1 MHNEKIDPGIAA
13 SRGEKATLR
22 RNKLVDAARN
32 LFGEHGFHGTGMA
45 QIADA
50 SGIRVGQI
58 YRDFESKEDIIAA
71 MVAADLSDFLDE
83 AVLAQAIAVG
93 DRDGARRWVLD
104 LMIRKQQPNDS
115 TLLPEIL
122 AEASR
127 NPRVAAIM
135 REGDQ
140 RIRRHLAAALM
151 MLAPAAVVGRARCVE
166 ELMMTLMMGGCSRRM
181 ALVEGDWP
189 FLEGCFA
196 RFLDQQIAWLVAEGD
211 DDDALNGRT
220 GDDHAGDGA
229 GNGAGNGS
237 A

>member
-1 MHNEKIDPGIAA
+1 MA
-13 SRGEKATLR
+13 SRGDKAALR
-22 RNKLVDAARN
+22 RRRLVDAARD

-45 QIADA
+45 QIAEA

-58 YRDFESKEDIIAA
+58 YRDFASKEDIIAA
-71 MVAADLSDFLDE
+71 MVALDLSDFLDE
-83 AVLAQAIAVG
+83 SVLMRAIAAD
-93 DRDGARRWVLD
+93 DRAGVRGWVLD
-104 LMIRKQQPNDS
+104 LMIRRQQPDDT

-140 RIRRHLAAALM
+140 RIRRHLAAALA
-151 MLAPAAVVGRARCVE
+151 MLAPAATPARARCVE

-189 FLEGCFA
+189 FLDGCIA
-196 RFLDQQIAWLVAEGD
+196 RFLDQQIAWMAAGD
-211 DDDALNGRT
+211 DDGCDG
-220 GDDHAGDGA
+220 GGGDGRDDPRPDGHA
-229 GNGAGNGS
+229 
-237 A
+237 

>member
-1 MHNEKIDPGIAA
+1 MHNGKIDVGIAA

-22 RNKLVDAARN
+22 RHRLVEAARN

-45 QIADA
+45 QIAEA

-58 YRDFESKEDIIAA
+58 YRDFASKEDIIAA
-71 MVAADLSDFLDE
+71 MVALDLSDFLDE
-83 AVLAQAIAVG
+83 AVLMQAIATQNRPGV
-93 DRDGARRWVLD
+93 RRWVLD
-104 LMIRKQQPNDS
+104 LMIRKQQPDDT

-140 RIRRHLAAALM
+140 RIRRHLAAALA
-151 MLAPAAVVGRARCVE
+151 MLAPDAAPARVRCVE

-189 FLEGCFA
+189 FLEGCIA
-196 RFLDQQIAWLVAEGD
+196 RFLDQQVGWLIDGKD
-211 DDDALNGRT
+211 DDNPCRKPDA
-220 GDDHAGDGA
+220 
-229 GNGAGNGS
+229 
-237 A
+237 

>member
-1 MHNEKIDPGIAA
+1 MHNVKTESGLTA

-22 RNKLVDAARN
+22 RNKLVEAARI

-71 MVAADLSDFLDE
+71 MVATDLSDFLDE
-83 AVLAQAIAVG
+83 AVLAQAIAMG
-93 DRDGARRWVLD
+93 DRQRVRRWVLD

-140 RIRRHLAAALM
+140 RIRRHVAAALA
-151 MLAPAAVVGRARCVE
+151 MLAPHADSECARCVE

-181 ALVEGDWP
+181 ALVEGDWQ
-189 FLEGCFA
+189 FLEGCMA
-196 RFLDQQIAWLVAEGD
+196 RFLDQQIAWLDTRD
-211 DDDALNGRT
+211 DGAAAA
-220 GDDHAGDGA
+220 DHADA
-229 GNGAGNGS
+229 
-237 A
+237 